1 MMKVKKSFVLYHD
14 FSNLFSLLTDE
25 ELGRLIRAIFDY
37 SINGTFPENLMEK
50 EQVAFMMIRNT
61 LDRDREKYEKVC
73 NRNKENARIR
83 WDKMKKFGIDI
94 PAEEMERY
102 E

>member
-1 MMKVKKSFVLYHD
+1 MKVKKSFVLYHD
-14 FSNLFSLLTDE
+14 FSNIFSLLTDE

-37 SINGTFPENLMEK
+37 AMNGLLPEKLGEK
-50 EQVAFMMIRNT
+50 EMVAFTMVRDT

-73 NRNKENARIR
+73 NRNKENARVR
-83 WDKMKKFGIDI
+83 WDKMRKYGIEI
-94 PAEEMERY
+94 PDEEKERY